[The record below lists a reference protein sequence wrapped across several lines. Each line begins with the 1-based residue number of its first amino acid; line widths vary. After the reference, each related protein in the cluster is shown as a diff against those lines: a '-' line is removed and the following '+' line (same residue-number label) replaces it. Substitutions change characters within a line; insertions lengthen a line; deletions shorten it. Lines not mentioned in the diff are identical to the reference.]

1 VEIALWD
8 ILGKHYGAPVHALLG
23 GVAKRTVAPYPT
35 LRALADEAEDKSVV
49 AYASMQTFR
58 TSEEVAIVAME
69 AVKAGFKSIKL
80 HQVDLDSVRAT
91 REAVGNDIEITID
104 PNGYFNSLEAER
116 FARSLVEY
124 NVGWLEEPIWPPD
137 DYKTL
142 ANLRRRSPIPIA
154 GGENESTVWGFE
166 RIFEVEAFDIL
177 QPEVLV
183 VGGILESF
191 KVFSM
196 AQARNVP
203 IAPHN
208 FRFGPVLAASIH
220 LSLLFPNVVILETPW
235 FQLEANLHKEG
246 PEISN
251 GYAKVPELPGLGIV
265 IDEDVI
271 KDFRVKEFPR
281 K

>member
-58 TSEEVAIVAME
+58 TSEEVAMVAME

-104 PNGYFNSLEAER
+104 PNGFFNPLEAER
-116 FARSLVEY
+116 FAKSLVKY

-137 DYKTL
+137 DYKAL
-142 ANLRRRSPIPIA
+142 AQLRRRSPIPIA
-154 GGENESTVWGFE
+154 GGENESTIFGFE
-166 RIFEVEAFDIL
+166 RIFEAEAFDIL

-196 AQARNVP
+196 AQARNIS

-235 FQLEANLHKEG
+235 FKLEADLLKEG
-246 PEISN
+246 PLILN
-251 GYAKVPELPGLGIV
+251 GCAKLPERPGLGILV
-265 IDEDVI
+265 DEDVI
-271 KDFRVKEFPR
+271 KEYRIKEFPR

>member
-58 TSEEVAIVAME
+58 TSEEVAMVAME

-104 PNGYFNSLEAER
+104 PNGFFNPLEAER
-116 FARSLVEY
+116 FAKSLVKY

-137 DYKTL
+137 DYKAL
-142 ANLRRRSPIPIA
+142 AQLRRRSPIPIA
-154 GGENESTVWGFE
+154 GGENESTIFGFE
-166 RIFEVEAFDIL
+166 RIFEAEAFDIL

-196 AQARNVP
+196 AQARNIP

-235 FQLEANLHKEG
+235 FKLEADLLKEG
-246 PEISN
+246 PLILN
-251 GYAKVPELPGLGIV
+251 GCAKLPERPGLGILV
-265 IDEDVI
+265 DEDVI
-271 KDFRVKEFPR
+271 KEYRIKEFPR

>member
-58 TSEEVAIVAME
+58 TSEEVAMVAME

-104 PNGYFNSLEAER
+104 PNGFFNPLEAER
-116 FARSLVEY
+116 FAKSLVKY

-137 DYKTL
+137 DYKAL
-142 ANLRRRSPIPIA
+142 AQLRKRSPIPIA
-154 GGENESTVWGFE
+154 GGENESTIFGFE
-166 RIFEVEAFDIL
+166 RIFEAEAFDIL

-196 AQARNVP
+196 AQARNIP

-235 FQLEANLHKEG
+235 FKLEADLLKEG
-246 PEISN
+246 PLILN
-251 GYAKVPELPGLGIV
+251 GCAKLPERPGLGILV
-265 IDEDVI
+265 DEDVI
-271 KDFRVKEFPR
+271 KEYRIKEFPR